1 LQKFRDESCSGWCSF
16 IGKTSQIHRKSVCGK
31 FLGGQNYG
39 AQCEKGYRRK
49 TPNLAQV
56 LALKILRY
64 GLWKSNVDKSK
75 LQQMPITML
84 NFVAIG

>member
-1 LQKFRDESCSGWCSF
+1 MKVVQVGVVLKGKHRRFTESP
-16 IGKTSQIHRKSVCGK
+16 VCGK